1 MQKHKAQDF
10 LKLSVIYNVVDV
22 RSPKEFAAGHIP
34 GAVNIPIFDNDER
47 AIVGTL
53 YKQVGKQAAVL
64 KGLEIV
70 GPKMADFASQA
81 LALAVDNRILVHCWR
96 GGMRSESMAWL
107 FEKVGLQV
115 DLLIGGYKGY
125 RQFCVDQMREF
136 SQLVVLK
143 GFTGTGKTAILYELQ
158 QLGEQMVDLEGIAHH
173 RGSAF
178 GGIDQGEQPTTEQF
192 QNDLYQALSGL
203 DPQQR
208 VWVEGESKPIGHVYI
223 PDAFWEQMQAA
234 KVVEIVVPFEERVLR
249 LVPDY
254 AALDSEAMVDA
265 IRRLEKRLGNMRMN
279 TIIDVFQQKDYAA
292 TAAMLL
298 QYYDKGYRL
307 ADKNYTH
314 GIQKVNVFTGAPD
327 LNAKA
332 LLAALK

>member
-1 MQKHKAQDF
+1 MQKHSPQAF
-10 LKLSVIYNVVDV
+10 LELVKKYPLVDV

-34 GAVNIPIFDNDER
+34 GAINIPIFDNDER

-81 LALAVDNRILVHCWR
+81 LALAIDNRILVHCWR

-115 DLLIGGYKGY
+115 DLLIGGYKCY
-125 RQFCVDQMREF
+125 RQFCVSQMREF

-143 GFTGTGKTAILYELQ
+143 GFTGSGKTAILYELQ
-158 QLGEQMVDLEGIAHH
+158 KLGEQMIDLEGIANH

-178 GGIDQGEQPTTEQF
+178 GGIGQGEQPTTEQF
-192 QNDLYQALSGL
+192 QNNLSQALSNL

-208 VWVEGESKPIGHVYI
+208 VWVEGESKPIGRVYV

-234 KVVEIVVPFEERVLR
+234 KVVEIVVPFEARVQR
-249 LVPDY
+249 LVEDY
-254 AALDSEAMVDA
+254 AALDPKAMVEA
-265 IRRLEKRLGNMRMN
+265 IKHLEKRLGNMRMN
-279 TIIDVFQQKDYAA
+279 TVIDVFKQKDYEA

-314 GIQKVNVFTGAPD
+314 SIQKVEVTSGAAD
-327 LNAKA
+327 LNAQA
-332 LLAALK
+332 LLSSLE